1 MENNFRTVARAI
13 ELPGQEFREG
23 SESSTGMGSCRRLE
37 KYHVHCRQHDRPLG
51 LPTLSV
57 TKQVT

>member
-1 MENNFRTVARAI
+1 MEKSTAVKTFI
-13 ELPGQEFREG
+13 KLPGQEFREG
-23 SESSTGMGSCRRLE
+23 SEGSAVVVSCRRLE
-37 KYHVHCRQHDRPLG
+37 KYHVHCRQHDRPLD